1 MRPVLWL
8 LCLLLL
14 AADYI
19 AAPTGPLLAA
29 GLTVLLLPAASWAAV
44 LCCRKRL
51 RAEVSCPAAAEKGRP
66 AEITLTLRRPR
77 LLPVGR
83 VRFRLTAENS
93 VTGERK
99 RMTLSPGQSTVASRL
114 CGCLSLQVTGAVVY
128 DAFSLLPVF
137 VPCRARRQLCVM
149 PDTFPL
155 DADGVRALCPRRDS
169 AAYDPNVRGTD
180 RTETFQVRDYAPGDS
195 LQQIHWKLSGKTGRL
210 VVRDPSRPVDHRLTV
225 LVLRQ
230 PAPPRLADAVM
241 EAAASLCQA
250 LEGQRF
256 RLAWNGP
263 DGWESRDL
271 GTQDQLAQALPE
283 LMRAPA
289 QNDDPP
295 LWEDAG
301 LPVCFCCRVPPDL
314 PRDAVVLQCS
324 ETGGGPL
331 TFTPDNMREKLQQ
344 WIRST

>member
-1 MRPVLWL
+1 MRLALWL

-14 AADYI
+14 AAGYI

-51 RAEVSCPAAAEKGRP
+51 RAEVSCPATVEKGRP
-66 AEITLTLRRPR
+66 AEIALTLRRPR

-93 VTGERK
+93 VTGEWE
-99 RMTLSPGQSTVASRL
+99 RMTLSPGRSTVESRL

-128 DAFSLLPVF
+128 DAFSLLPAPVS
-137 VPCRARRQLCVM
+137 CHARRQLCVM

-155 DADGVRALCPRRDS
+155 DAGSVRALCPRWDS
-169 AAYDPNVRGTD
+169 AAYDPSVRGTD

-195 LQQIHWKLSGKTGRL
+195 LQQIHWKLSGKTERL
-210 VVRDPSRPVDHRLTV
+210 VVRDPSRPVDRRLTV

-230 PAPPRLADAVM
+230 SAPPCLADALM
-241 EAAASLCQA
+241 TAAASLCQA

-256 RLAWNGP
+256 RLVWNGP

-271 GTQDQLAQALPE
+271 SAQDQLAQALPE

-289 QNDDPP
+289 QDGDPP
-295 LWEDAG
+295 PWEDAG
-301 LPVCFCCRVPPDL
+301 LLVCFCCRVPPDL

-331 TFTPDNMREKLQQ
+331 TFTPENMQEKLQQ